1 MPNTSHTVPNSKGV
15 TGGSNQR
22 RDRGRAWAQCS
33 WQNLFYNR
41 QFCHLWQEVGRRI
54 LPAMTT
60 AIILL
65 LLVAL
70 IVFLSMITPSG
81 GSFLDHEPV
90 DRDLERQIAEL
101 RAHH

>member
-1 MPNTSHTVPNSKGV
+1 
-15 TGGSNQR
+15 
-22 RDRGRAWAQCS
+22 
-33 WQNLFYNR
+33 
-41 QFCHLWQEVGRRI
+41 
-54 LPAMTT
+54 MTT
-60 AIILL
+60 AIVLL

-90 DRDLERQIAEL
+90 DRDLERQLAEL